1 MRKNFHLSHT
11 DLDGYGCQL
20 VSKQYLDNCRYLN
33 ANYGL
38 EVKLS
43 IESIL
48 NDIKNDTIHNNF
60 FILISDLNL
69 NFQES
74 KNLNKEVEELNK
86 QNKNVQLQLLDHH
99 ATGKDS
105 FAKYDWYYLDV
116 EKCATMIVYEYFLE
130 ESSKSRYMPLA
141 KDTKD
146 WLENLIHAI
155 NAVDIWKIEQEYY
168 FEFGKVCM
176 QMISKARE
184 INDIL
189 FSNENREYRLSLLK
203 DAAKY
208 FNADNGH
215 IKLDDSIHFMKK
227 DYLNLKDEDDTIDN
241 ISANYLVRLLATK
254 KDDLTVNYKGHKG
267 LLTYTLGSISIPAN
281 AFLVENEDYDFFI
294 DVSRNGGASF
304 RADGKVDVSQ
314 MAQKLANGGGH
325 VNASGAKFED
335 FNTTIHYEEVK
346 KFIQDK
352 LDKIS

>member
-43 IESIL
+43 LESIL
-48 NDIKNDTIHNNF
+48 NDIKNDTIHKNF

-74 KNLNKEVEELNK
+74 KNLNKEIEELNK

-105 FAKYDWYYLDV
+105 FEKFDWYYLDI
-116 EKCATMIVYEYFLE
+116 EKCATKIVYEYFMN
-130 ESSKSRYMPLA
+130 ESSNSKYMPLA
-141 KDTKD
+141 KDTKA

-155 NAVDIWKIEQEYY
+155 NAVDIWKIEEQYY

-208 FNADNGH
+208 FSDDNGH

-227 DYLNLKDEDDTIDN
+227 DYLNLRDEDDTIDN

-254 KDDLTVNYKGHKG
+254 KDDLTVTYKGHKG

-281 AFLVENEDYDFFI
+281 AFLVENDDYDFFI